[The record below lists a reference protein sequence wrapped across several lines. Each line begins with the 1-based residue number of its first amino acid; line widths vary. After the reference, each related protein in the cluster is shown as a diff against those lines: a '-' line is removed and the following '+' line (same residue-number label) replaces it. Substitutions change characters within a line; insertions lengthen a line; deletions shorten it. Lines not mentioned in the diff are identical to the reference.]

1 MKTERRLLNKYDEF
15 LTILARATLSF
26 KKKNEITE
34 VNRLLKEIVML
45 KKQRMREGLT
55 KESDDL
61 QMRIKF
67 RKNRR

>member
-26 KKKNEITE
+26 KKKEEIDY

-45 KKQRMREGLT
+45 KKQRMRDELS

-61 QMRIKF
+61 QMKIKF
-67 RKNRR
+67 RKDRR